1 MTFEPPTRE
10 DLLQVW
16 RGGLP
21 PDYRTGIE
29 FRDDGRGFDIVVGQA
44 AIFERVA
51 EADAVTTQ
59 VCYLRPHSTQ
69 VRPQALGQLQAVGSV
84 SIARAAPADAP
95 ITLVVGTRLVVQVH
109 DESGA
114 LIDASTYETTSEGT
128 FAAGDLGPLTLPI
141 RALRYGYQGNV
152 PLGRP
157 IAFVERG
164 RYSVPGTV
172 TAANTV
178 ADTVGVADRIV
189 PDLVGRYVRF
199 TGLPN
204 APTTPRMITAVS
216 IAMNQA
222 TTANTITVDGP
233 ALTLGAQT
241 FEIDEL
247 ADLGLTVELATALTT
262 GRHGWLDAWG
272 EERLCYRQSLEDD
285 ASYLARI
292 LAVDDVVSPGAL
304 VRAAT
309 RILTPIGIPF
319 AFREAGE
326 AFTFSGYLW
335 YPDLYLTGSIGSV
348 PITVNFA
355 SKVRYFAIIVP
366 LSSTGNEGTYLDTF
380 QGATDTNYLDGE
392 AYLDSFPFEWNRNM
406 QALFNEMIATK
417 EGGVAFQILIDPLS

>member
-21 PDYRTGIE
+21 PDYRKGIE
-29 FRDDGRGFDIVVGQA
+29 FRDEGRGFDIVVGQA

-51 EADAVTTQ
+51 EAEAVTTQ

-69 VRPQALGQLQAVGSV
+69 VRPPAQGQLQAVGLVSV
-84 SIARAAPADAP
+84 ARAAPADAP
-95 ITLVVGTRLVVQVH
+95 ITLIAGTLVVVKVH
-109 DESGA
+109 DETGA

-128 FAAGDLGPLTLPI
+128 LAAGDLGPLTIPI

-152 PLGRP
+152 PLGRE
-157 IAFVERG
+157 IEFVLRG

-172 TAANTV
+172 TSANVV
-178 ADTVGVADRIV
+178 ADTVGVADRIT
-189 PDLVGRYVRF
+189 PNLVGRYVRF

-204 APTTPRMITAVS
+204 APTTPRMITDVS

-233 ALTLGAQT
+233 ALALGAQT

-247 ADLGLTVELATALTT
+247 EDLGLTVELATALTT

-272 EERLCYRQSLEDD
+272 EERLCYRQSLEGD

-292 LAVDDVVSPGAL
+292 LAVDDVVSPGAI

-309 RILTPIGIPF
+309 RILGPVGIPF
-319 AFREAGE
+319 SFREAGE
-326 AFTFSGYLW
+326 AFTFTGYLW
-335 YPDLYLTGSIGSV
+335 YPLLYSTGSIGHV

-355 SKVRYFAIIVP
+355 PLVKRFAIIVP
-366 LSSTGNEGTYLDTF
+366 LSSTGGEGTYLDVY
-380 QGATDTNYLDGE
+380 QGVTDDNYIDGE
-392 AYLDSFPFEWNRNM
+392 AYTDSFPFAWNRTM
-406 QALFNEMIATK
+406 QALFNELLATK
-417 EGGVAFQILIDPLS
+417 EGGVAFYILIDPLS